1 MWALEQVYPV
11 SVRRGM
17 EVEELE
23 EEQKEKKKDE
33 KTK

>member
-1 MWALEQVYPV
+1 MWALAQVYPV

-17 EVEELE
+17 EVKELE
-23 EEQKEKKKDE
+23 EEHKEKKKDE